1 MSEADRFG
9 RASGQAGPDADRVGQ
24 QPDPFVQNLDQLIA
38 LEPLHPHQQR
48 RHSGAAAPGEG
59 IREAGGLGRE
69 RLAFAQQFGRG
80 SVIPA
85 RALPGPVQLVR
96 AFFWE
101 DGRQGRDAF
110 ALRERRQVQRDAART
125 DRGQELFGAVA
136 EQEEGPVF
144 RRLLQDLQQ
153 RVLGAGVHVV
163 GPRDQIDL
171 APALVRADIEVRP
184 GSADQIHA
192 DGLLLRLVHGD
203 DVRMDAVKHL
213 PALQADAAG
222 PPVAGCALHRGGEDA
237 GKGMLSASRGAG
249 DQVAVGDAVGC
260 KRRLQRGLQLPVS
273 QQPFHAPTSDPFPDL
288 SSYHIFSELKRKI
301 FTRRQTRSGRRREA
315 HFSAETRC
323 LFPAHDVQ

>member
-1 MSEADRFG
+1 MSEPDRFPG
-9 RASGQAGPDADRVGQ
+9 APGQAGPDADRVGQ
-24 QPDPFVQNLDQLIA
+24 QLDPFVQNLDQLIA

-48 RHSGAAAPGEG
+48 RHSGAAAGGEAV
-59 IREAGGLGRE
+59 REAGGLGRE
-69 RLAFAQQFGRG
+69 RLALAQQGCRR
-80 SVIPA
+80 SVISV

-96 AFFWE
+96 AFFGE
-101 DGRQGRDAF
+101 GGRQGRNAF
-110 ALRERRQVQRDAART
+110 ALCQRRQVQRDAART
-125 DRGQELFGAVA
+125 DRGQEFFGAVA

-260 KRRLQRGLQLPVS
+260 KRCLQRGLQLPVPE
-273 QQPFHAPTSDPFPDL
+273 QTFHAPTSDLFPEL
-288 SSYHIFSELKRKI
+288 SSYHSFSKLKRKI
-301 FTRRQTRSGRRREA
+301 FRLLESFSECGRAA